1 MPQSKKPNLLKLLE
15 NHVDETSSLNWSGTL
30 GDYINLVMEDP
41 EIHMSSHT
49 RVLRMIESHG
59 IERGEDNSIKK
70 YNFFD
75 EDLFGIDES
84 LSEIMSYLKAA
95 SAGSEVS
102 RRILLLYGPTS
113 SGKSQLAVLLKRGLE
128 EFSKTDEGQTYCLA
142 DSPMYEDPLTAVPES
157 LRQRFFDDY
166 GIKIDG
172 KLSPYMDLVLR
183 GEYDGDFLKLPVK
196 RMFFSEQSRIGVGT
210 FVPSDKKSQ
219 DVSELVGSMDLSKI
233 GEFGSESDPR
243 AYRFDGELNVANRG
257 IMEFVEM
264 LKVDQKFLYVLLT
277 LAQEKNIKTG
287 RFPFIY
293 ADEFLLAHSIVGDEP
308 VPYRKDGLVK
318 FDTIA
323 DLARA
328 GDTNIEVIA
337 MNLDT
342 KEFEW
347 TKVKNFYSHPFTGNL
362 IKTIQKNGIVE
373 TTYNHSIYSD
383 DLEPFYPEDKLDV
396 CALREAPLI
405 EVAESFTLK
414 LSEDMEV
421 DEDGY
426 ARIKDIEGYK
436 GNGQF
441 RKNKVKVRYNLKD
454 TQDVKDLLK
463 TIAWYIT
470 EGHVNSAHAIISQQS
485 LNELSLIKSA
495 SERIST
501 STSSLQDRSDKK
513 DRTSRLH
520 LSTKIW
526 KDLLELNCGK
536 YSDGKKVPNFV
547 FNLSNEMLT
556 FFLDELVKGDGS
568 TNFYFDNASEEYEEN
583 FFRYKTTSK
592 MLASQ
597 VGFISSI
604 LGKDYSIYHGYTTTG
619 KDAYGIRFR
628 LKDVNA
634 GVNKTE
640 SLYVESLEVFDIACE
655 GNHSFVAGVGQV
667 LCHNTNETE
676 YKRFLAKD
684 EMEALHDRIIVVRVP
699 YNLQV
704 SEEVKIY
711 EKLISQAMF
720 RGVHIAP
727 YTLYCA
733 AMFAILSRLKESKNA
748 GLTYLN
754 KMKLYDG
761 EEVEGF
767 SQADV
772 SSLRKEF
779 EAEGMSGVSPRYI
792 INRLSSALAQDGA
805 SCMTPIDAI
814 RVIRDGFSSNPKLDK
829 EEIDRLENI
838 LTTVI
843 EEYSKIA
850 RNEVQKAFFVNFEAE
865 IQNLL
870 SNYMDHVEA
879 YLDGSKIEDEWGEYA
894 PPNERLMRSIEEK
907 VGITESGKNSFRQEI
922 NRKMLKSARVNG
934 GAYNY
939 REHAKLREALEKQLF
954 DERQDVIRLTVS
966 ARNPDEEEL
975 KRVNVVVQTLC
986 DKHGYNAE
994 SANKLLR
1001 YVSSLMARN

>member
-1 MPQSKKPNLLKLLE
+1 MMTAHTGSFHL
-15 NHVDETSSLNWSGTL
+15 HVHPFERNFET
-30 GDYINLVMEDP
+30 
-41 EIHMSSHT
+41 
-49 RVLRMIESHG
+49 R
-59 IERGEDNSIKK
+59 IERDEDDSIKK

-128 EFSKTDEGQTYCLA
+128 EFSRTDEGQTYCLA

-183 GEYDGDFLKLPVK
+183 EEYDGDFLKLPVK
-196 RMFFSEQSRIGVGT
+196 RMFFSEHSRIGVGT

-287 RFPFIY
+287 RFPFIF
-293 ADEFLLAHSIVGDEP
+293 ADEFLLAH
-308 VPYRKDGLVK
+308 
-318 FDTIA
+318 
-323 DLARA
+323 
-328 GDTNIEVIA
+328 
-337 MNLDT
+337 
-342 KEFEW
+342 
-347 TKVKNFYSHPFTGNL
+347 
-362 IKTIQKNGIVE
+362 
-373 TTYNHSIYSD
+373 
-383 DLEPFYPEDKLDV
+383 
-396 CALREAPLI
+396 
-405 EVAESFTLK
+405 
-414 LSEDMEV
+414 
-421 DEDGY
+421 
-426 ARIKDIEGYK
+426 
-436 GNGQF
+436 
-441 RKNKVKVRYNLKD
+441 
-454 TQDVKDLLK
+454 
-463 TIAWYIT
+463 
-470 EGHVNSAHAIISQQS
+470 
-485 LNELSLIKSA
+485 
-495 SERIST
+495 
-501 STSSLQDRSDKK
+501 
-513 DRTSRLH
+513 
-520 LSTKIW
+520 
-526 KDLLELNCGK
+526 
-536 YSDGKKVPNFV
+536 
-547 FNLSNEMLT
+547 
-556 FFLDELVKGDGS
+556 
-568 TNFYFDNASEEYEEN
+568 
-583 FFRYKTTSK
+583 
-592 MLASQ
+592 
-597 VGFISSI
+597 
-604 LGKDYSIYHGYTTTG
+604 
-619 KDAYGIRFR
+619 
-628 LKDVNA
+628 
-634 GVNKTE
+634 
-640 SLYVESLEVFDIACE
+640 
-655 GNHSFVAGVGQV
+655 
-667 LCHNTNETE
+667 TNETE

-684 EMEALHDRIIVVRVP
+684 EMEALHDRIIVVKVP

-720 RGVHIAP
+720 KGVHIAP
-727 YTLYCA
+727 YTLHCA

-779 EAEGMSGVSPRYI
+779 ETEGMSGVSPRYI
-792 INRLSSALAQDGA
+792 INRLSSALAQDGT
-805 SCMTPIDAI
+805 SCITPIDAI

-939 REHAKLREALEKQLF
+939 REHAKLKEALEKQLF

-986 DKHGYNAE
+986 EKHGYNAE